1 MRRNQLG
8 YRDVDY
14 DDEQYNRDDYRAKI
28 TELSVGIR
36 W

>member
-1 MRRNQLG
+1 MSATSG

-14 DDEQYNRDDYRAKI
+14 NEAENNWDDYRAKI
-28 TELSVGIR
+28 TEVSFAYR